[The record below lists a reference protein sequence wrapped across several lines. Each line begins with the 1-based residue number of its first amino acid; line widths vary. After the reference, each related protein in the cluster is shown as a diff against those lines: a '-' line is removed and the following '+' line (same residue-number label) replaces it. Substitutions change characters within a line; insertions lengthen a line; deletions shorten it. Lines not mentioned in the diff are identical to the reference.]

1 MKLSRALLL
10 ALLVSLCAGGS
21 EAAEFQKLPA
31 LSTFGADKLPR
42 DPFDPGN
49 VRAAEPISINLGSEG
64 ADEAQLARFFR
75 VTSFSLDRLAIALIN
90 GTAVAEGES
99 FTVQTRAGK
108 LRIRLLKVKQ
118 NGVVLKSSGTIF
130 NVPII
135 R

>member
-1 MKLSRALLL
+1 MKPSLLF
-10 ALLVSLCAGGS
+10 
-21 EAAEFQKLPA
+21 AAMVFGVATCVANEFQKLPA
-31 LSTFGADKLPR
+31 ISSFGADKLPR
-42 DPFDPGN
+42 DPFQPSKALASSEL
-49 VRAAEPISINLGSEG
+49 VSINIGSEG

-75 VTSFSLDRLAIALIN
+75 VSAFSIDRLAIALIN

-99 FTVQTRAGK
+99 FTVQTREGK

-130 NVPII
+130 NVPIT